1 MKDNK
6 ILKNLY
12 YILSLI
18 CYAVSILFFT
28 KLNSNGMGIM
38 WMGFGSI
45 LLCLAIA
52 INKKSKNNE

>member
-1 MKDNK
+1 MADNK

-18 CYAVSILFFT
+18 CYVVSILFFT
-28 KLNSNGMGIM
+28 KSNSNGMGIM

-45 LLCLAIA
+45 LLCLASS
-52 INKKSKNNE
+52 INKKSK